1 MFMDALCSSAVP
13 TAKGNPKKR
22 KRVASTS
29 KDGGPLSPTTP
40 ESPKIVAAPMKFY
53 QDTLEDNE
61 NGTATT
67 DESPQKKSKETED
80 DEDSSTTTPASPT
93 KENNPS
99 SPTNTA
105 DDTNSPTSPAK
116 SEGSPG
122 DGPESPSKEAEDE
135 SAMDVDEEEDSTPK
149 PPGPGCGP
157 NGPPGV
163 LVIHRR
169 RAAKKSVRWRPQESL
184 EEVRLFELDETERVN
199 VTKTF
204 TDMKQMERFGE
215 RDAFQMSRKLQNDDM
230 MVEQTPWTALIE
242 VDDVPQTAI
251 GGQSKERD
259 VQAARELTC
268 LQALYFSYNTIPD
281 SAGEPETETFKYAEP
296 GVIPMEDGQNTTND
310 FTKQGWPEPKE
321 HAGNPMFNGGLMGGP
336 PGGVGG
342 GGGPFEN
349 PFAGG
354 PPFGGNPNMAFG
366 GNPGVWAAGGGGPPF
381 VGNGGPPPPFGGNM
395 NSEEMKL
402 AMNRLAFPGQT
413 FNPPNFNGINMMNL
427 PAMGAGGP
435 MGGGGGGPPGGGGW
449 GYRGA
454 PPMGGVWR
462 GPQPPPQQQQMN
474 GGGPRREWTNNNV
487 NSRPCKNYKKGFCKK
502 GDKCNFSHAGPP
514 GGAGWA

>member
-29 KDGGPLSPTTP
+29 KDGCPLSPTTP